1 MSGQHQ
7 VLISVAPV
15 QATPHPIIPAEIAED
30 VFRCYQA
37 GAAMVHLHVRDE
49 NGGLTPDPTLLNETL
64 RRIRDLCDIVI
75 EVSTGGVSNLNI
87 EERCVP
93 CHEDLVEA
101 VSLNVGSVNLG
112 KAVYQNPI
120 QDVEYCVQSL
130 MAGHKVPE
138 IEVFELG
145 MIHTVR
151 QLQDKF
157 GLPDPLLFA
166 LVFGHEGEMP
176 ATRAAL
182 DHMLS
187 FLNVTF
193 ADKEVRPLWGY
204 TQSARKDWDM
214 MRYALEL
221 GADSIRVGFED
232 SDYLDADTRVETN
245 APIVQRAADLVRAT
259 GARPMTAAEAR
270 VCLRIGK

>member
-1 MSGQHQ
+1 MNEHK

-15 QATPHPIIPAEIAED
+15 NAAPHFIDPQAIAED

-49 NGGLTPDPTLLNETL
+49 NGALTPDPALLNETL

-75 EVSTGGVSNLNI
+75 EVSTGGVSDLTI

-112 KAVYQNPI
+112 TAVYRNPI
-120 QDVEYCVQSL
+120 RDVEYCVQSL
-130 MAGHKVPE
+130 MKGGKVPE

-151 QLQDKF
+151 QLQEQF
-157 GLPDPLLFA
+157 GLKDPLLFA

-176 ATRAAL
+176 ATKAAL

-193 ADKEVRPLWGY
+193 ADRAVKPLWGY
-204 TQSARKDWDM
+204 TQSARKDWNM

-232 SDYLDADTRVETN
+232 SDYLDAETRVSAN
-245 APIVQRAADLVRAT
+245 APIVQRAAELVHTT
-259 GARPMTAAEAR
+259 GGRPMTATEAR
-270 VCLRIGK
+270 QVLGIRA

>member
-1 MSGQHQ
+1 MNEHK

-15 QATPHPIIPAEIAED
+15 SAAPHPIDPQAIAED
-30 VFRCYQA
+30 VFRCYQT

-49 NGGLTPDPTLLNETL
+49 NGALTPDFSLLADTI
-64 RRIRDLCDIVI
+64 RRIRALCDIVI
-75 EVSTGGVSNLNI
+75 EVSTGGVSDLTI

-112 KAVYQNPI
+112 QAVYRNPI
-120 QDVEYCVQSL
+120 REVEYCVKSL
-130 MAGHKVPE
+130 LAGGKVPE

-145 MIHTVR
+145 MIHTVK
-151 QLQDKF
+151 QLQEQF
-157 GLPDPLLFA
+157 GLQDPLLFA
-166 LVFGHEGEMP
+166 LVFGHQGEMP

-193 ADKEVRPLWGY
+193 AGSVVQPLWGY
-204 TQSARKDWDM
+204 TQSARRDWDM

-232 SDYLDADTRVETN
+232 SDYLDAQTRVDTN
-245 APIVQRAADLVRAT
+245 APIVRRAAELVHET
-259 GARPMTAAEAR
+259 GGRPMTTAEAR
-270 VCLRIGK
+270 QCLGIRA